1 MIFQFHLIIL
11 LNFLRKKKSVKGQD
25 LVFIPKAQIIHS
37 SLYLTVEFFCL
48 FLLINQVQSTQKADD
63 LSLVGTG
70 KSEQTFPP

>member
-11 LNFLRKKKSVKGQD
+11 LNFLRKKSVKGQD

-37 SLYLTVEFFCL
+37 SLYLTVEIFCL
-48 FLLINQVQSTQKADD
+48 FLLINQIQSTQKADD